1 MPRRTS
7 PQEIRT
13 ADDLSRMNDI
23 IHDKRY
29 GKRAKAKKQRRNRH
43 YEKQILQTALRHKV
57 VSSHYDAAEDS

>member
-1 MPRRTS
+1 M
-7 PQEIRT
+7 
-13 ADDLSRMNDI
+13 DDLSRMNDI

-57 VSSHYDAAEDS
+57 VSSEYDAAEDS